1 MREALSPGRLAR
13 WCATHRWV
21 VVGIWVAGLLAAA
34 ALAFTLL
41 SSGLTHEASFSNRP
55 ESRQAEELLA
65 ERLRGPEPLQ
75 EIVIVRSDTLTA
87 DAPGFRSFV
96 EDLYGRLV
104 SLGPDVVAHALAYY
118 QPGGETLVSADRH
131 TALILLT
138 LEGGMDGAEEKAKRI
153 RALVE
158 AADGQQGFRVL
169 HTGQASVSLDS
180 SHVAEEDLRQAEG
193 IGIPA
198 ALVVLLLVFGA
209 VVAAVMPIVLAVV
222 AIAIAVG
229 LAAAI
234 GQAFP
239 LTFFVT
245 NMITMMGLAVGI
257 DYSLFIISRY
267 REERARG
274 LSRVEAIAA
283 TGDSATRAVLFSG
296 LTVIIAMSGLL
307 IVPTSIF
314 RSLALGSVL
323 VVAVAVLAS
332 LTLVPALLGLLGDR
346 INALRVPVLA
356 RFAEADDGRGGFWDR
371 VARSVMRRPALSLAL
386 VTALLLALA
395 VPYFQMRT
403 GFNGASTLP
412 DDLPS
417 KQGFEALARDFPS
430 GLVGPAEVV
439 IDGDMS
445 SPEVQ
450 AAVERLRTLLA
461 ADPIFGPATL
471 QVNEA
476 GDLGLLSVPIAA
488 ESGSRE
494 AVRAVDALRQRYIP
508 QAFAGVDARVLVG
521 GEPAFSRDSFA
532 LVDTYTPIVFAFVL
546 GLSFLLLTLAFRS
559 VVVPAKAVAM
569 NLLSVGAAY
578 GLTVLVFQRGWGAD
592 LLGFRQV
599 EAIEAWI
606 PIFLFAVLF
615 GLSMDY
621 HVFLL
626 SRIRERYDETGDNAE
641 AVAFGLRTTGKL
653 ITGAALI
660 MAVVFAGF
668 ASGELVMFQQVGF
681 SAAVAVLLDATLVR
695 SVLVPSAMALLGRW
709 NWYLPR
715 WLSWLPDLRVEPARR
730 AYATVRRD

>member
-13 WCATHRWV
+13 WCATHRWTV
-21 VVGIWVAGLLAAA
+21 VAIWAAALVAAA
-34 ALAFTLL
+34 ALAFALMG
-41 SSGLTHEASFSNRP
+41 SGLTHEQGFDTRT
-55 ESRQAEELLA
+55 ESQQAEELL
-65 ERLRGPEPLQ
+65 EQRLRGPEPLR
-75 EIVIVRSDTLTA
+75 EIVIVRSESLAVDDPA
-87 DAPGFRSFV
+87 YRSFV
-96 EDLYGRLV
+96 EGLYAGLMA
-104 SLGPDVVAHALAYY
+104 LGPDVVSRGLAYY
-118 QPGGETLVSADRH
+118 QPGGEGLVSADRH
-131 TALILLT
+131 TALIVLT
-138 LEGGMDGAEEKAKRI
+138 LAGEMDGARE
-153 RALVE
+153 RAERVRTVVR
-158 AADGQQGFRVL
+158 AFDGQEGFQVL

-180 SHVAEEDLRQAEG
+180 GHVAERDLRKGEG

-198 ALVVLLLVFGA
+198 ALAVLLLVFGA
-209 VVAAVMPIVLAVV
+209 VVAAVMPIVFAVV
-222 AIAIAVG
+222 AIVIAVG
-229 LAAAI
+229 LAVLV

-257 DYSLFIISRY
+257 DYCLFIISRY

-274 LSRVEAIAA
+274 LDRVEAIAA
-283 TGDSATRAVLFSG
+283 TGDSASRAVLFSG

-307 IVPTSIF
+307 IVPTSTF
-314 RSLALGSVL
+314 RSLAIGSVL

-346 INALRVPVLA
+346 VNSLRVPFLA
-356 RFAEADDGRGGFWDR
+356 RFAAEDGRSGFWDR
-371 VARSVMRRPALSLAL
+371 VARTVMRRPALGL
-386 VTALLLALA
+386 VLVGGLLLALT
-395 VPYFQMRT
+395 VPYFQMET
-403 GFNGASTLP
+403 GLNGAETLP

-417 KQGFEALARDFPS
+417 KQGFSALARDFPS

-439 IDGDMS
+439 IDGDVTA
-445 SPEVQ
+445 PEVQ
-450 AAVERLRTLLA
+450 AAVQKLQTLLA
-461 ADPIFGPATL
+461 ADPTFGPPSFTA
-471 QVNEA
+471 NPA
-476 GDLGLLSVPIAA
+476 GDLGVLSVPIAA

-494 AVRAVDALRQRYIP
+494 AVQAVDALRQRYVP
-508 QAFAGVDARVLVG
+508 EAFAGVDARVLVG
-521 GEPAFSRDSFA
+521 GEPALARDFLA
-532 LVDTYTPIVFAFVL
+532 LAEDYTPIVFAFVL
-546 GLSFLLLTLAFRS
+546 GLSFVLLTLAFRS
-559 VVVPAKAVAM
+559 LVVPAKAVLM

-606 PIFLFAVLF
+606 PVFLFAVLF

-626 SRIRERYDETGDNAE
+626 SRIRERYDETGDNSE
-641 AVAFGLRTTGKL
+641 AVSFGLRTTGKL

-695 SVLVPSAMALLGRW
+695 SVLVPSSMALLGRW
-709 NWYLPR
+709 NWWLPR

>member
-1 MREALSPGRLAR
+1 VAVRLSAGRLAR
-13 WCATHRWV
+13 WCASRPWT
-21 VVGIWVAGLLAAA
+21 VVGIWAGALLAAA

-41 SSGLTHEASFSNRP
+41 GSGLTHQQGFDSRP
-55 ESRQAEELLA
+55 ESRRAEELL
-65 ERLRGPEPLQ
+65 EQRLRGPEPLR
-75 EIVIVRSDTLTA
+75 EIVIVSSDSLTA
-87 DAPGFRSFV
+87 DDPAFRAFV
-96 EDLYGRLV
+96 EALYGRLLA
-104 SLGPDVVAHALAYY
+104 LGPEVVSHGTAYY
-118 QPGGETLVSADRH
+118 QPGSEALVSADGH
-131 TALILLT
+131 TALVVLALA
-138 LEGGMDGAEEKAKRI
+138 GDMDGAEE
-153 RALVE
+153 RAARVRTVVE
-158 AADGQQGFRVL
+158 EFDGQQDFRVL

-180 SHVAEEDLRQAEG
+180 GQVAERDLRKGEG

-198 ALVVLLLVFGA
+198 ALAVLLLVFGA
-209 VVAAVMPIVLAVV
+209 AVAAVLPIVLAVA
-222 AIAIAVG
+222 AIVTAVG
-229 LAAAI
+229 LAALV

-239 LTFFVT
+239 LSFFVT

-257 DYSLFIISRY
+257 DYCLFILSRY

-274 LSRVEAIAA
+274 LDRVEAIAA
-283 TGDSATRAVLFSG
+283 TGDSASRAVLFSG

-307 IVPTSIF
+307 IVPTSVF

-346 INALRVPVLA
+346 VNALRVPFLG
-356 RFAEADDGRGGFWDR
+356 RFAAAKDGRGGFWDR
-371 VARSVMRRPALSLAL
+371 VARNVMRRPLLGLAL
-386 VTALLLALA
+386 VGSLLVLLS
-395 VPYFQMRT
+395 VPYFQMET
-403 GFNGASTLP
+403 GFNGVGTLP

-439 IDGDMS
+439 IDGDIS
-445 SPEVQ
+445 SPQVQ
-450 AAVERLRTLLA
+450 AAVQRLQALLA
-461 ADPIFGPATL
+461 ADPTYGPPTFTA
-471 QVNEA
+471 NDS

-488 ESGSRE
+488 EAGSRE
-494 AVRAVDALRQRYIP
+494 AVRAVDALRQRYLP

-521 GEPAFSRDSFA
+521 GEPAFSRDFFA

-559 VVVPAKAVAM
+559 LVVPAKAVLM

-592 LLGFRQV
+592 LLGFQQV

-626 SRIRERYDETGDNAE
+626 SRIRERYDETGDNGE
-641 AVAFGLRTTGKL
+641 AVSFGLRTTGKL

-695 SVLVPSAMALLGRW
+695 SVLVPSSMALLGRW
-709 NWYLPR
+709 NWWLPR
-715 WLSWLPDLRVEPARR
+715 WLSWLPDLRVEPPRR
-730 AYATVRRD
+730 AYATVRRE

>member
-1 MREALSPGRLAR
+1 MRFSPGGLAR
-13 WCATHRWV
+13 WCANHPWT
-21 VVGIWVAGLLAAA
+21 VVGGWAAALLVAA

-41 SSGLTHEASFSNRP
+41 GSGLTHEASFNNRP
-55 ESRQAEELLA
+55 ESQQAEDLLA
-65 ERLRGPEPLQ
+65 QRLRGPEPLQ
-75 EIVIVRSDTLTA
+75 EVVVVRSESLTA
-87 DAPGFRSFV
+87 DDPGFRAFV
-96 EDLYGRLV
+96 EGLYGRLV
-104 SLGPDVVAHALAYY
+104 ALGPDVVAHAMAYY

-131 TALILLT
+131 TALVVLT
-138 LEGGMDGAEEKAKRI
+138 LEGGMDGAEGKAERI
-153 RALVE
+153 RAVVE

-180 SHVAEEDLRQAEG
+180 GHVAESDLRKAEG

-239 LTFFVT
+239 LSFFVT

-257 DYSLFIISRY
+257 DYCLFIISRY

-274 LSRVEAIAA
+274 LDRVEAIAA
-283 TGDSATRAVLFSG
+283 TGDSASRAVLFSG

-314 RSLALGSVL
+314 RSLALGSIL

-346 INALRVPVLA
+346 VNALRVPFLA
-356 RFAEADDGRGGFWDR
+356 RFAGAEDGRGGLWDT
-371 VARSVMRRPALSLAL
+371 VARNVMRRPLLGL
-386 VTALLLALA
+386 GVVTAVLLALA
-395 VPYFQMRT
+395 VPYFQIET
-403 GFNGASTLP
+403 GFNGVSTLP

-417 KQGFEALARDFPS
+417 KQGFQALARDFPS

-445 SPEVQ
+445 SPQVR
-450 AAVERLRTLLA
+450 AAVERLQALLA
-461 ADPIFGPATL
+461 QDPIFGPTTL
-471 QVNEA
+471 TVNEA

-494 AVRAVDALRQRYIP
+494 AVRVVDDLRQRYVP

-521 GEPAFSRDSFA
+521 GEPAFSRDFFA

-546 GLSFLLLTLAFRS
+546 GLSFVLLMLAFRS
-559 VVVPAKAVAM
+559 VVVPAKAVVM

-578 GLTVLVFQRGWGAD
+578 GLTVLVFQKGIGAD

-626 SRIRERYDETGDNAE
+626 SRIRERYDETGDNAD
-641 AVAFGLRTTGKL
+641 AVSFGLRSTGKL

-668 ASGELVMFQQVGF
+668 ASGNLVMFQQVGF

-695 SVLVPSAMALLGRW
+695 SVLVPSSMALLGRW

-730 AYATVRRD
+730 AYAAVRRE